1 MSDFQLTY
9 ATMFD
14 PPEELHDRFEEA
26 LEEKKAQLGK
36 TYSMMIGGQD
46 VSGEERFPIQNPANQ
61 DQTLAY
67 FPSGAPDHAHQAVA
81 AAKEAFPAWKAT
93 PWQERVEILQ
103 RAADLIDERVF
114 QIAAATTLEVGK
126 NRMEALGDVSE
137 APALIRYAADQM
149 LAWNGF
155 ITKMGEDPLE
165 GYQATNFSV
174 LQPYGVWLVISPFN
188 FPSALTGGPVG
199 AALLAGNTVV
209 AKPAAKTSWTVRLL
223 LEAFQDAGLPAG
235 VLNLVTGS
243 GRVTGQALVDHPGI
257 DGVTFTGSYD
267 VGMSIYRQ
275 FAQRDYVHPVI
286 LELGGK
292 NPSIVSRHADLNRAA
307 RGIVRSAFGL
317 QGQKCS
323 ANSRVYIEEPVY
335 EAVVREIVH
344 RTQELKIGDPGER
357 ETFLGPV
364 IDQGPYHE
372 FKEYTEELSQ
382 AGAILTG
389 GKALTEG
396 AYSKGFYVE
405 PTVVADVP
413 LDHPLWK
420 TEMFLPIT
428 MVQKVDNLEEALQL
442 ANDVPYGLTSG
453 FYGSDEEA
461 QWYFDRIQAGVN
473 YANRPQGSTTGAWPG
488 YQPFGGWKASGS
500 TGVNAGG
507 PYYLQRYMREQV
519 RTFIE

>member
-1 MSDFQLTY
+1 
-9 ATMFD
+9 
-14 PPEELHDRFEEA
+14 
-26 LEEKKAQLGK
+26 
-36 TYSMMIGGQD
+36 
-46 VSGEERFPIQNPANQ
+46 
-61 DQTLAY
+61 
-67 FPSGAPDHAHQAVA
+67 
-81 AAKEAFPAWKAT
+81 
-93 PWQERVEILQ
+93 
-103 RAADLIDERVF
+103 
-114 QIAAATTLEVGK
+114 
-126 NRMEALGDVSE
+126 
-137 APALIRYAADQM
+137 
-149 LAWNGF
+149 
-155 ITKMGEDPLE
+155 
-165 GYQATNFSV
+165 
-174 LQPYGVWLVISPFN
+174 
-188 FPSALTGGPVG
+188 
-199 AALLAGNTVV
+199 
-209 AKPAAKTSWTVRLL
+209 
-223 LEAFQDAGLPAG
+223 
-235 VLNLVTGS
+235 
-243 GRVTGQALVDHPGI
+243 
-257 DGVTFTGSYD
+257 
-267 VGMSIYRQ
+267 
-275 FAQRDYVHPVI
+275 
-286 LELGGK
+286 
-292 NPSIVSRHADLNRAA
+292 
-307 RGIVRSAFGL
+307 
-317 QGQKCS
+317 
-323 ANSRVYIEEPVY
+323 VYIEEPVY

-382 AGAILTG
+382 AGVILTG